1 VKRETL
7 DVEGREGRSLS
18 DIAVRDE
25 VKEVRPDA
33 RLTLVPRFT
42 FHV

>member
-1 VKRETL
+1 MKRETL
-7 DVEGREGRSLS
+7 DVEGREAGSQS

-25 VKEVRPDA
+25 AKEARPDA
-33 RLTLVPRFT
+33 RLTLVSRFT